1 MKKYLI
7 AVFSILSFTIIS
19 QNSEINVG
27 LINVQFDSQNLS
39 FFESGTFSS
48 KSVNINSKYSEYVSY
63 SFGDTV
69 YFCSTKNISSDNN
82 KINIEKG
89 KSFNSLFFAKKKR
102 LNIWVKTKIVESFKN
117 LNVCS
122 ICFTNDQSVAYI
134 TIDVSKENEN
144 IEKENLKIY
153 KVKIDNKG
161 SIINSF
167 ELPFNSNEYS
177 SGYPTISNDGKTIY
191 FSSDR
196 PGGFGG
202 TDIYKATIFNDNT
215 FGLPVN
221 LGQKVN
227 SEGNEVFPWITKD
240 DNLFFSSDGLNG
252 FGGLDIYFIHNEHGE
267 WINLTNLGESLN
279 SKQDDFGLILNKD
292 EETGFFSSNRKG
304 GKGDIDIYQFK
315 IEKPFSFN

>member
-39 FFESGTFSS
+39 FLESGTFSS
-48 KSVNINSKYSEYVSY
+48 KSVNINSKYSEYGGY

-89 KSFNSLFFAKKKR
+89 KSLNSLFFAKKKR
-102 LNIWVKTKIVESFKN
+102 LNIWVKTKIVESIKN

-144 IEKENLKIY
+144 IGKKNLKIY

-196 PGGFGG
+196 PDGFGG
-202 TDIYKATIFNDNT
+202 ADIYKATIFNDNT

-292 EETGFFSSNRKG
+292 EETGFFSSNR
-304 GKGDIDIYQFK
+304 QE
-315 IEKPFSFN
+315 EKVISTFINLILKNL